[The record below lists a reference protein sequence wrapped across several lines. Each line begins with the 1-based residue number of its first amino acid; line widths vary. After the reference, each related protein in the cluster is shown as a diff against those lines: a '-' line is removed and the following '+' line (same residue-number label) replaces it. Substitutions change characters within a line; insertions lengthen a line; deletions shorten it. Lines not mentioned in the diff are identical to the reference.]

1 MTLQKLLRDYK
12 ELRDI
17 VKDPNYSVIEF
28 AVDQIRDRIK
38 NPVLK
43 ILFNTV
49 FPVINRKSF
58 LYNLGLHKFRT
69 VYIQKFINIPFPI
82 YLLTVNSRV
91 PSSVYLLN
99 EIKNYR
105 AVQFR
110 RMVSNNSKIVS
121 NIPKLSPPKKLDKD
135 SELSIPSGALI
146 LIRDIGVER
155 FVDTKMFMKP
165 IIGK

>member
-1 MTLQKLLRDYK
+1 MTLEKLAREYK

-17 VKDPNYSVIEF
+17 LKDPNYSVVEF
-28 AVDQIRDRIK
+28 AIDKIRDRIK

-43 ILFNTV
+43 RLFNV
-49 FPVINRKSF
+49 LFPVINRKSF
-58 LYNLGLHKFRT
+58 LYNLGLHRFRT

-99 EIKNYR
+99 EIKKYR

-110 RMVSNNSKIVS
+110 RMVSNNSKIIS
-121 NIPKLSPPKKLDKD
+121 NTPKLSPPKKLDKD
-135 SELSIPSGALI
+135 AEFSIPSGALI

-155 FVDTKMFMKP
+155 YVDQRMFMKT
-165 IIGK
+165 IN